1 MKEIKV
7 IYYKYNIFLLNIKE
21 LIELSEESYSKIL
34 LKPDIDYIH
43 VYDNEYEFGEF
54 LLQNHKKIKNIKN
67 EYKEIMQN
75 VLKARILME
84 KL

>member
-7 IYYKYNIFLLNIKE
+7 IYYKYNIFLSNIKE

-75 VLKARILME
+75 VLKAHILME

>member
-7 IYYKYNIFLLNIKE
+7 IYYKYNIFLSNIKE

>member
-7 IYYKYNIFLLNIKE
+7 IYYKYNIFLSNIKE

-34 LKPDIDYIH
+34 LKPDIEYIH

-75 VLKARILME
+75 ILKARILME

>member
-34 LKPDIDYIH
+34 LKPDIVYIH

-54 LLQNHKKIKNIKN
+54 LLQI
-67 EYKEIMQN
+67 
-75 VLKARILME
+75 
-84 KL
+84 

>member
-7 IYYKYNIFLLNIKE
+7 IYYKYNIFLSNIKE

-75 VLKARILME
+75 ILKARILME

>member
-21 LIELSEESYSKIL
+21 LIELSEEPYSKIL
-34 LKPDIDYIH
+34 LKRDIDYIH
-43 VYDNEYEFGEF
+43 IYDNEDEFGEF
-54 LLQNHKKIKNIKN
+54 LLLNHKKIKNIKN

-75 VLKARILME
+75 VLKSRILLE

>member
-34 LKPDIDYIH
+34 LKPDIVYIH

-75 VLKARILME
+75 ILKARILME

>member
-21 LIELSEESYSKIL
+21 LIELSEEPYSKIL

-43 VYDNEYEFGEF
+43 VYDNEDEFGEF

-75 VLKARILME
+75 VLKSHILLE